1 MQMTDQLSFEF
12 DTPHDD
18 RVTRHLGTLPFP
30 PAPTPEPEPFYGL
43 FLPKRL
49 RDELSRRNGR

>member
-12 DTPHDD
+12 DTPHHD
-18 RVTRHLGTLPFP
+18 RSPRLLGTLPFTP
-30 PAPTPEPEPFYGL
+30 KLTPEPEPVYGL